1 MNKEIEKAIACF
13 EAESI
18 EKAEEIAERI
28 LEFDADHV
36 EALLLMAKI
45 SYKYQKWGDSLNF
58 LNRVLA
64 IEPDS
69 AVAINYKK
77 MVMGIISYW
86 NKDSFNP

>member
-13 EAESI
+13 DADNVETA
-18 EKAEEIAERI
+18 AEIAERI
-28 LEFDADHV
+28 LEIDADHID
-36 EALLLMAKI
+36 ALLLMAKI

-64 IEPDS
+64 IDPDNT
-69 AVAINYKK
+69 AAINYKK